1 MIRSQ
6 GPARRARQC
15 ALGLLAVS
23 LASAGWLGTGQPA
36 YADERPK
43 VLLVLDVSGSMNEK
57 ISSGGTKFAA
67 AKRSLKQVADA
78 LPVGTDVG
86 LRVYGSKISEPKS
99 KNPKACTDTQLV
111 LPIGPLDK
119 AKMYRAVDSFRAVG
133 ETPIAYSLG
142 QAVGDFGPSGK
153 RVLVLISDG
162 EESCQGDPCP
172 VARKLAESG
181 VDLQFN
187 AIGLDVNAKARKQLK
202 CIADAGDGDYYDAS
216 NTADLNTA
224 LQKLTQ
230 RALRPFE
237 ISGTPVKGTLRTSS
251 APQISAGQYKD
262 AYDGTQTLRH
272 YRVSRIPGSTV
283 TASIASVVK
292 PIPFQVSDYWKMQL
306 STLDGTPC
314 ATSEFSNR
322 SWHTNNISSGGVST
336 GSFVP
341 PRSSA
346 AAGCDDDP
354 ALLLSMSR
362 YTQDRRRLAPVE
374 ILVSEEPP
382 ISNVAS
388 LTDGLDSFNG
398 KGNAVTMAKP
408 VRPVI
413 GGTSFSNAAPVGVG
427 SWSESVALGDNLL
440 YRVRLEPGQRV
451 RVSAQTPA
459 AGSGWQLSVGQYVTP
474 ELGILSPARAVL
486 TQQKVNLGSR
496 DSARITATSPQ
507 VRVRNR
513 EITPVIGAKNQA
525 STASIAGDY
534 YISLRVDPLQS
545 DLIGRVMKVQ
555 LDIAVEGQPAGQ
567 PQYAQAGSS
576 ASSSPTAGDSASPSE
591 SATPTASARE
601 SLTPLPLPP
610 VSPTPTADPSSAG
623 GLSGGAIGGAV
634 AGVALLA
641 AALVGGALWWRRR
654 PRPGR

>member
-1 MIRSQ
+1 V
-6 GPARRARQC
+6 
-15 ALGLLAVS
+15 LGLLAVS
-23 LASAGWLGTGQPA
+23 LAAAGWLSISQPA
-36 YADERPK
+36 HADDRPK

-57 ISSGGTKFAA
+57 IAGGGTKFAA

-78 LPVGTDVG
+78 LPAGTDVG
-86 LRVYGSKISEPKS
+86 LRVYGSKISEPRS

-119 AKMYRAVDSFRAVG
+119 AKMNRAVDSFQAVG

-142 QAVGDFGPSGK
+142 QAVGDLGTSGK

-172 VARKLAESG
+172 VARKLAKAG
-181 VDLQFN
+181 VNLQFN
-187 AIGLDVNAKARKQLK
+187 AIGLDVKAKARKQLK

-230 RALRPFE
+230 RALRPFQ
-237 ISGTPVKGTLRTSS
+237 ISGTPVKGTLDTSS
-251 APQISAGQYKD
+251 APRISAGQYKD
-262 AYDGTQTLRH
+262 AYDGSQTLRH
-272 YRVSRIPGSTV
+272 YRVSRTPGSAV

-292 PIPFQVSDYWKMQL
+292 SIPFQVSDYWAMQL
-306 STLDGTPC
+306 TTLDGTTC
-314 ATSEFSNR
+314 AMSEFSNK
-322 SWHTNNISSGGVST
+322 SWHTNNIVSGGVST
-336 GSFVP
+336 GSFAP
-341 PRSSA
+341 PRTSA
-346 AAGCDDDP
+346 KAGCYDDP
-354 ALLLSMSR
+354 ELLLSMSR
-362 YTQDRRRLAPVE
+362 YTQDRARLAPVE

-382 ISNVAS
+382 ISNLSS
-388 LTDGLDSFNG
+388 LTDGLAGYNG
-398 KGNAVTMAKP
+398 KGNTVTATKP

-413 GGTSFSNAAPVGVG
+413 GGTSFANAATVGLG

-440 YRVRLEPGQRV
+440 YRVRLEPGQRM

-459 AGSGWQLSVGQYVTP
+459 AGSGWRLDLGQYVTP
-474 ELGILSPARAVL
+474 ELGILSPARALL
-486 TQQKVNLGSR
+486 TQQKVNLDGR

-513 EITPVIGAKNQA
+513 EVTRVIGAENQA
-525 STASIAGDY
+525 GTASIAGDY
-534 YISLRVDPLQS
+534 YISLRIDPLQS
-545 DLIGRVMKVQ
+545 NLIGRVMQVQ
-555 LDIAVEGQPAGQ
+555 LDINVEGQPAGQ

-576 ASSSPTAGDSASPSE
+576 ASDSPTASDSASPSE
-591 SATPTASARE
+591 SATPTASAGD

-610 VSPTPTADPSSAG
+610 VSPTPTATPSGAG
-623 GLSGGAIGGAV
+623 GVSGGAIGGAA

-641 AALVGGALWWRRR
+641 AALVGGAVWWRRR